1 MHGNEW
7 RGNDS
12 KRMLEEAMDSN
23 EIDRRVRRQVGW
35 LVYYITM
42 PNNFGLGTQY
52 SVLGPGQISN
62 EVIRT
67 SGFQTPSA
75 KGKIERVQVKQR

>member
-12 KRMLEEAMDSN
+12 KRMCWRKPWTLMRSIAVFDGKLAGWFITSPCQTTLDS
-23 EIDRRVRRQVGW
+23 
-35 LVYYITM
+35 
-42 PNNFGLGTQY
+42 TQY